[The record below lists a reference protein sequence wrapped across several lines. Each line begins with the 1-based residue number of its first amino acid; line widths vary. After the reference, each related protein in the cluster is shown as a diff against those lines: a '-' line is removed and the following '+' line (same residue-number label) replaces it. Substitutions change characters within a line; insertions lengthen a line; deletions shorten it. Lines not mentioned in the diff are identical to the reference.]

1 MEVVMNEQ
9 YPLTVFFDAS
19 CGLCHNEMQNI
30 KIHDS
35 GQQLILVDCSAEGFD
50 DTPYRSDGVTRAAM
64 MECIH
69 VRNNQGEW
77 IKGISAFEL
86 LYRTVGMLVMAKFW
100 GGRYTRSLMER
111 VYPWIA
117 RNRRAITKTGL
128 PIFFEIWSK
137 HSARQANKRSQ
148 QCSEGRCSI

>member
-1 MEVVMNEQ
+1 MNEQ

-35 GQQLILVDCSAEGFD
+35 EQHVILVDCSAEGFD
-50 DTPYRSDGVTRAAM
+50 DVSYQVDGVTRAAM
-64 MECIH
+64 MECLH
-69 VRNNQGEW
+69 VRDSQGAW
-77 IKGISAFEL
+77 IKGIAAFEV
-86 LYRTVGMLVMAKFW
+86 LYRTVGMPAMANFW
-100 GGRYTRSLMER
+100 GSRFTRPLMER

-117 RNRRAITKTGL
+117 RNRQFITKTGL

-137 HSARQANKRSQ
+137 HSARQAYKRSR

>member
-1 MEVVMNEQ
+1 MNEQ

-35 GQQLILVDCSAEGFD
+35 EQHLILMDCSAAGFD
-50 DTPYRSDGVTRAAM
+50 DRHYRVNGVTREAM
-64 MECIH
+64 MECLH
-69 VRNNQGEW
+69 VRNSQGVW
-77 IKGISAFEL
+77 SKGISAFEL
-86 LYRTVGMLVMAKFW
+86 LYHTVGMPAMANFW
-100 GGRYTRSLMER
+100 GGRFTRPLMER

-117 RNRRAITKTGL
+117 RNRQAISKMGL
-128 PIFFEIWSK
+128 PILFEVWSK
-137 HSARQANKRSQ
+137 HSARQAYMRSR